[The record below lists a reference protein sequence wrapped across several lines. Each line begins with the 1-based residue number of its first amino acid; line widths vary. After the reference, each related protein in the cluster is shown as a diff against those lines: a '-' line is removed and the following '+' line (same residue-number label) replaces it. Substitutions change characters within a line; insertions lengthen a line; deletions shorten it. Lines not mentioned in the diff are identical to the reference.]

1 MIEPRRRS
9 RIRKIEPVQSVH
21 FDEQFWPVSLALCLT
36 AAIGAGAT
44 ASLMDGPWMWAT
56 LVALPGLLVA
66 ALVAL
71 QRVRPGLLRRSLQL
85 AAILS
90 AALHLMFLIA
100 CSLTDVFGRSLPAEQ
115 LAEKPAVNERVM
127 LVTKRES
134 NPIWRELNRR
144 ETSDPKLEAEREPTR
159 MENQPPQPAEIAQPR
174 PNDAVASSRRNQP
187 APAQPRLDESLGQ
200 LRRSEGESS
209 PMAASPV
216 SVESASPAPRE
227 LPQPREAAAASPA
240 PQRTAEQPVAAAAQ
254 PAEVSPSNMAAA
266 LESNSAR
273 RESSSPANS
282 LPQPVE
288 AASSARTRDRQL
300 EIPRTEVAPVEMAQ
314 SARATAA
321 LPPSPIAEA
330 SATARAEQTETMLRP
345 ASEQPSGVVA
355 EAPPDVARAERRQ
368 SNPTPASISQENQR
382 AAIPRRSSQ
391 AAEQVASLRPVEA
404 PSPAP
409 ATASGSEPAPQSTA
423 TSLTRSE
430 SGSALAESGKNLQVS
445 DLQAPGAAAV
455 ASDSVAR
462 RRSERAADSPQL
474 LNSQQASR
482 ERRNQAASDQ
492 PQSAWKV
499 NTESLASRSGSRA
512 PEEQTA
518 EASAAA
524 ATTAA
529 ASADRSRL
537 NAEAGSSQID
547 LGPTK
552 LVEDSAA
559 ERVSGGGGATS
570 LGPLNPEQEK
580 RTRSTTAAAGTLATE
595 RLGLTQAPRTA
606 PLESRPSGEPLPNEA
621 LASGQRAA
629 MNGASNNASAA
640 AEVQPADPGVAEAK
654 ASELANGA
662 ERASNQLA
670 GSSAVSA
677 EEAAE
682 SQLGNTRAGISRAPV
697 AQVEVNLGAQRNE
710 PGKAGRP
717 EAELSVGSG
726 SGVRGTG
733 TALGAELSEPTGGTT
748 GETAALATRRER
760 GETAAGETPLAAEAT
775 SKGRRSSNASAPQL
789 EATAGSAAA
798 ASPAQGTGRTTV
810 AEADIAQATRRRGE
824 PGQLNVQ
831 AEMGVPGLGLQPDEA
846 LGSRSR
852 PATRESESIA
862 LSADARFSRSDAG
875 AMPAAA
881 TDAVLAKE
889 AFEARGV
896 TKPGSAPATE
906 AAIELGLEFLARHQ
920 RADGSWSLGGFD
932 AGHPQKQGQFNSDMA
947 ATGLALLAFQG
958 AGYTHREFKYAGQ
971 MQRALDWITTRQAVD
986 GGLYL
991 KADERSDSNCRMY
1004 SHAIATLALNE
1015 AYGMTQDSQLC
1026 EPCER
1031 ALAYIAKT
1039 QDGQGGWRY
1048 YAEPQLRQS
1057 DTSVTGW
1064 MMMALQSG
1072 RLAGL
1077 EVPESTWE
1085 GIRQWLELSRDPQ
1098 REGLYR
1104 YNPFAQDSGGI
1115 DRSAG
1120 RRPTVSMTSVGLLMR
1135 LYLGWERDDQR
1146 MLDGADYLL
1155 SQQMPSDRT
1164 SIERD
1169 TYYWY
1174 YATQVLR
1181 HVGGDRWERWNS
1193 RLHPLLVKSQ
1203 VTAGELAGSWHPYE
1217 PVPDRWGPAAGR
1229 LYVTT
1234 MNLLSLEVNYRLL
1247 PLYLDVRT
1255 AGAGGR

>member
-9 RIRKIEPVQSVH
+9 RVRKIEPVQSVH

-36 AAIGAGAT
+36 AAIGAGA
-44 ASLMDGPWMWAT
+44 AISLMDGPWMWAT

-100 CSLTDVFGRSLPAEQ
+100 CSLTDVFGRSLPVEQ

-144 ETSDPKLEAEREPTR
+144 ETSDPKLEAEREPSRT
-159 MENQPPQPAEIAQPR
+159 ETQPSQPAEIAQPR
-174 PNDAVASSRRNQP
+174 PTDTAAASRRNQS

-209 PMAASPV
+209 PTAASPV
-216 SVESASPAPRE
+216 AVESTTPAPRE
-227 LPQPREAAAASPA
+227 SAQPREATTASDS
-240 PQRTAEQPVAAAAQ
+240 PQRTAEQRTVAAPQ
-254 PAEVSPSNMAAA
+254 PAEVQPAKMAAA
-266 LESNSAR
+266 AESSAAR
-273 RESSSPANS
+273 RESASSAKS
-282 LPQPVE
+282 APQPVE
-288 AASSARTRDRQL
+288 AASSARTRNREM

-314 SARATAA
+314 SDLATAA
-321 LPPSPIAEA
+321 QPPSPSAEA
-330 SATARAEQTETMLRP
+330 SPAARAEQTETVLRP
-345 ASEQPSGVVA
+345 ASSQPSGVVA

-423 TSLTRSE
+423 TALTRSE

-445 DLQAPGAAAV
+445 DLQSPGAAAV

-462 RRSERAADSPQL
+462 RRSESSADAPQL
-474 LNSQQASR
+474 LNSQQATR
-482 ERRNQAASDQ
+482 ERRNQASSDQ

-499 NTESLASRSGSRA
+499 NADSLASRSGSRT
-512 PEEQTA
+512 PGERTTES
-518 EASAAA
+518 SAAT

-606 PLESRPSGEPLPNEA
+606 PLESRPSGEPLPSES
-621 LASGQRAA
+621 LASGQRTE
-629 MNGASNNASAA
+629 MNEAWSAA
-640 AEVQPADPGVAEAK
+640 QLQTLEPGVAAGK
-654 ASELANGA
+654 ASETATGA
-662 ERASNQLA
+662 ERANSQLS
-670 GSSAVSA
+670 GSGAVSA
-677 EEAAE
+677 QEAAE

-697 AQVEVNLGAQRNE
+697 AQFEVNLGAEGAQRDN
-710 PGKAGRP
+710 AGRP
-717 EAELSVGSG
+717 GAELSVGS
-726 SGVRGTG
+726 SSTPRGAG

-760 GETAAGETPLAAEAT
+760 GETAAGETALAAEAT

-789 EATAGSAAA
+789 EATAGSAAS

-971 MQRALDWITTRQAVD
+971 MQRALDWISTRQAAD

-991 KADERSDSNCRMY
+991 IADERSDSNCRMY

-1015 AYGMTQDSQLC
+1015 AYGMTQDSQLR
-1026 EPCER
+1026 EPCQR

-1039 QDGQGGWRY
+1039 QDDQGGWRY

-1077 EVPESTWE
+1077 EVPESTWD
-1085 GIRQWLELSRDPQ
+1085 GIRRWLELSRDPQ

-1135 LYLGWERDDQR
+1135 LYLGWERDDPR
-1146 MLDGADYLL
+1146 MIDGADYLL
-1155 SQQMPSDRT
+1155 SQQLPGERT
-1164 SIERD
+1164 SLERD

-1181 HVGGDRWERWNS
+1181 HVGGERWEQWNS
-1193 RLHPLLVKSQ
+1193 QLHPLLVKSQ
-1203 VTAGELAGSWHPYE
+1203 VTTGELAGSWHPYE

-1255 AGAGGR
+1255 AGDGGR

>member
-9 RIRKIEPVQSVH
+9 RVRKIEPVQSVH

-36 AAIGAGAT
+36 AAIGAGA
-44 ASLMDGPWMWAT
+44 AVSLMKGPWMWAT

-71 QRVRPGLLRRSLQL
+71 QRVRRGLLRRSLQL

-159 MENQPPQPAEIAQPR
+159 TEIKPPQPAEISQPR
-174 PNDAVASSRRNQP
+174 PNETAAASRRNQS
-187 APAQPRLDESLGQ
+187 APPQPRLDESLGQ

-209 PMAASPV
+209 PAAASPV
-216 SVESASPAPRE
+216 VVESAAPAPRE
-227 LPQPREAAAASPA
+227 SAQPREATTASTS
-240 PQRTAEQPVAAAAQ
+240 PQRTAEQPATAAAQ
-254 PAEVSPSNMAAA
+254 PAEVQPANIAEA
-266 LESNSAR
+266 LESNAAR
-273 RESSSPANS
+273 RESASSANS

-288 AASSARTRDRQL
+288 AASSARTRDRQM
-300 EIPRTEVAPVEMAQ
+300 EIPRTEVAPVELAQ
-314 SARATAA
+314 TDRATAA
-321 LPPSPIAEA
+321 QPPSPIAEVSPA
-330 SATARAEQTETMLRP
+330 ARAEQTETVLRP
-345 ASEQPSGVVA
+345 GSSQPSGVVA
-355 EAPPDVARAERRQ
+355 AAPPDVARAERRQ
-368 SNPTPASISQENQR
+368 SNPTPASISQENLR
-382 AAIPRRSSQ
+382 ATTPRRSSQ
-391 AAEQVASLRPVEA
+391 AAEQIASIRPVED

-455 ASDSVAR
+455 ASDSVVR
-462 RRSERAADSPQL
+462 RRSERSADSPQL
-474 LNSQQASR
+474 LNSQQATR
-482 ERRNQAASDQ
+482 ERRNQASSDQ

-499 NTESLASRSGSRA
+499 NTESLASRRGSRS
-512 PEEQTA
+512 PGERTT

-529 ASADRSRL
+529 TSAERSRL

-570 LGPLNPEQEK
+570 LGPLNPEQE
-580 RTRSTTAAAGTLATE
+580 RRARSTAAAAGTLATDT
-595 RLGLTQAPRTA
+595 LGLTQAPRTA
-606 PLESRPSGEPLPNEA
+606 PLESRPSGEPLPSES
-621 LASGQRAA
+621 LASGQRAE
-629 MNGASNNASAA
+629 MNQASSAVVA
-640 AEVQPADPGVAEAK
+640 GPAEPGVAAAK
-654 ASELANGA
+654 ASEVAKGA
-662 ERASNQLA
+662 ERANRQSA

-677 EEAAE
+677 QEAAE

-697 AQVEVNLGAQRNE
+697 AQVDVNLGSQGNQ
-710 PGKAGRP
+710 PGNAGRP
-717 EAELSVGSG
+717 EAELSIGSA
-726 SGVRGTG
+726 SAPRGTG
-733 TALGAELSEPTGGTT
+733 TALGAEVSEPAGNTA
-748 GETAALATRRER
+748 GESAALATRRER
-760 GETAAGETPLAAEAT
+760 GEVNAGGVALAAEELA
-775 SKGRRSSNASAPQL
+775 KGRRSLSTPTMQIDAAV
-789 EATAGSAAA
+789 GSAAA
-798 ASPAQGTGRTTV
+798 ALPAQGAGRTAV
-810 AEADIAQATRRRGE
+810 AEADIAQTTRRRGE
-824 PGQLNVQ
+824 SGQLNVQ
-831 AEMGVPGLGLQPDEA
+831 AEVGVPGLGLQPDEA

-889 AFEARGV
+889 AFEARGA

-932 AGHPQKQGQFNSDMA
+932 NGHPQKQGQFNSDMA

-971 MQRALDWITTRQAVD
+971 MQRALEWITTRQAAD

-991 KADERSDSNCRMY
+991 NADERSDSNCRMY

-1015 AYGMTQDSQLC
+1015 AYGMTQDSQLR
-1026 EPCER
+1026 EPCQK

-1039 QDGQGGWRY
+1039 QDDQGGWRY

-1085 GIRQWLELSRDPQ
+1085 GIRHWLELSRDPQ
-1098 REGLYR
+1098 REALYR

-1135 LYLGWERDDQR
+1135 LYLGWERDDPR
-1146 MLDGADYLL
+1146 MIDGADYLL
-1155 SQQMPSDRT
+1155 SQQFPGERT
-1164 SIERD
+1164 SLERD

-1181 HVGGDRWERWNS
+1181 HVGGERWERWNS
-1193 RLHPLLVKSQ
+1193 RLHPLLVKTQ
-1203 VTAGELAGSWHPYE
+1203 TKTGDMAGSWHPYE

-1255 AGAGGR
+1255 AGYGGR